1 MREQQIRFRAPGTIP
16 GQVLSGSTSRPGR
29 PYSVRL
35 RQREAL
41 ASLRQAW
48 DAGQPAAS
56 EKRRGVLV
64 RALGFFNN
72 LW

>member
-1 MREQQIRFRAPGTIP
+1 MRDRQVASMGSGTNP
-16 GQVLSGSTSRPGR
+16 GQAPSGSASRPGP
-29 PYSVRL
+29 PYPVRL

-48 DAGQPAAS
+48 DAGQPVAS
-56 EKRRGVLV
+56 EKRLGVLSK
-64 RALGFFNN
+64 ALGFLNN

>member
-1 MREQQIRFRAPGTIP
+1 MREQQVTSRAPGTNP
-16 GQVLSGSTSRPGR
+16 GQILSGNTSRSGLPDA
-29 PYSVRL
+29 VRL

-48 DAGQPAAS
+48 GVDQPAAS
-56 EKRRGVLV
+56 EKRPGVLAK
-64 RALGFFNN
+64 ALGFLNN

>member
-1 MREQQIRFRAPGTIP
+1 MREQQIRFRAPGTIT
-16 GQVLSGSTSRPGR
+16 GQILSGSTSRPGQ

-41 ASLRQAW
+41 ASLRHAW
-48 DAGQPAAS
+48 DAGQPVAS
-56 EKRRGVLV
+56 EKRLGVLSK
-64 RALGFFNN
+64 ALGFLNN